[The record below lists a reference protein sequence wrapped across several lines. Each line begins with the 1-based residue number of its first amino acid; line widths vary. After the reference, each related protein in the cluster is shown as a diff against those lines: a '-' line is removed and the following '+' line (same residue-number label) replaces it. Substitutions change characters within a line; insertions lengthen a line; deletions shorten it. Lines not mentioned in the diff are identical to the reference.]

1 MPCICCVYTIHILTK
16 VFWYSDYN
24 IWICHVYVA
33 YILYMYWQF
42 VLSGIWL
49 SPRSRYY
56 APEAATFQRVW
67 TCCRSSEA
75 ASSCWVRVLSK
86 PSPVAVSDGA
96 GPTTRRGIHVYDSIT
111 RSTPGCGTLDGHSLA
126 WAASQWPRL
135 RRSEGNPGPRLQSAD
150 GQLSGLASDLRLVY
164 VWYIHGIY
172 LVYPW
177 YILSDSK
184 SCILSAIK

>member
-1 MPCICCVYTIHILTK
+1 MSPHLFPLSTSEGLRTSLAEFLSFHAFWTEMQPQLFHISTAADSGTL
-16 VFWYSDYN
+16 
-24 IWICHVYVA
+24 
-33 YILYMYWQF
+33 
-42 VLSGIWL
+42 LSAAVPMVRAL
-49 SPRSRYY
+49 PRGG
-56 APEAATFQRVW
+56 AAMF
-67 TCCRSSEA
+67 
-75 ASSCWVRVLSK
+75 
-86 PSPVAVSDGA
+86 
-96 GPTTRRGIHVYDSIT
+96 T
-111 RSTPGCGTLDGHSLA
+111 RSTPGCGTLDGPSLA

-184 SCILSAIK
+184 SCLLSAIK

>member
-1 MPCICCVYTIHILTK
+1 MYMLSLYNTYTENL
-16 VFWYSDYN
+16 F
-24 IWICHVYVA
+24 C
-33 YILYMYWQF
+33 QE
-42 VLSGIWL
+42 G
-49 SPRSRYY
+49 
-56 APEAATFQRVW
+56 
-67 TCCRSSEA
+67 
-75 ASSCWVRVLSK
+75 
-86 PSPVAVSDGA
+86 
-96 GPTTRRGIHVYDSIT
+96 YDSASGLDIMLLKQQHFSVSGHAADPARQHPPVEYVYRRSHPLLQFPMVLALPRGGAAMFT
-111 RSTPGCGTLDGHSLA
+111 RSTPGCGTLDGPSLA

-172 LVYPW
+172 LVYSW

>member
-1 MPCICCVYTIHILTK
+1 M
-16 VFWYSDYN
+16 
-24 IWICHVYVA
+24 ICHVYVA

-75 ASSCWVRVLSK
+75 ASSCWVRVPSK
-86 PSPVAVSDGA
+86 PSPVAVTMQFPMVRALPRGGA
-96 GPTTRRGIHVYDSIT
+96 AMFT
-111 RSTPGCGTLDGHSLA
+111 RSTPGCGTLDGPSLA

-135 RRSEGNPGPRLQSAD
+135 RRSEGNPVPRLQSAD

-172 LVYPW
+172 LVYSW